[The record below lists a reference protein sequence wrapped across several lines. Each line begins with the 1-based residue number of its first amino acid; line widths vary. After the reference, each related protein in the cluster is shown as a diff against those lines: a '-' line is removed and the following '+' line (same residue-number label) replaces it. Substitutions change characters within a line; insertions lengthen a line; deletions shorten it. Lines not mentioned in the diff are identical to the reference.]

1 MKFLFALAIVACFSC
16 NQKKVYKEVAR
27 TDKLDEDIVLIG
39 VGDSTRTQ
47 IAALLLDIEKC
58 SPAVVG
64 IDIIF
69 AQEKQSLE
77 DSALCSAFENLKNDI
92 LAWVITSSG
101 KRIRCI
107 EKVRKFADAEGYL
120 NFHIREG
127 ISSHFVPI
135 TNLDDS
141 VYESFALKIFKKW
154 RPDFKYD
161 FAPDQSIPILF
172 QRTLKQYYYF
182 VQKDLLDSNVCN
194 FLKNKIVLVGNLGPG
209 NEDKHYTPIRS
220 NDKDQ
225 EGKPDTYGL
234 VIQANA
240 IRTILEYEKK

>member
-1 MKFLFALAIVACFSC
+1 MKSLFVIAIVLCFSC
-16 NQKKVYKEVAR
+16 NQKKVFREVAI

-47 IAALLLDIEKC
+47 IAALLVDLEKC
-58 SPAVVG
+58 SPSVVG
-64 IDIIF
+64 IDIVF
-69 AQEKQSLE
+69 AQEKQFTE
-77 DSALCSAFENLKNDI
+77 DSILASAFEKLKNDI
-92 LAWVITSSG
+92 YASAITSTG
-101 KRIRCI
+101 GQIRSI
-107 EKVRKFADAEGYL
+107 EKIRKFADAEGYI
-120 NFHIREG
+120 NFDKRDG

-135 TNLDDS
+135 TNLDGR
-141 VYESFALKIFKKW
+141 VFESFALQVFKKW
-154 RPDFKYD
+154 KPEFKYD
-161 FAPDQSIPILF
+161 FTPDQSIPILF

-182 VQKDLLDSNVCN
+182 VQKDLLDSNVCY

-209 NEDKHYTPIRS
+209 NEDKQYTPIRS

-225 EGKPDTYGL
+225 EGKPDTYDL